1 MAKRNGLKSLFKPK
15 FLIGLFCVVSMIVL
29 WNYMSKNREGLDSG
43 KELVLVHM
51 NNCGHCKK
59 MMPEWKKC
67 KKQNNTGIKIVDYE
81 MNTTKGKDLVKK
93 HNINGFP
100 TILLI
105 ENGKKLDTYNGERTS
120 ESILEFMKN
129 AD

>member
-1 MAKRNGLKSLFKPK
+1 
-15 FLIGLFCVVSMIVL
+15 
-29 WNYMSKNREGLDSG
+29 
-43 KELVLVHM
+43 
-51 NNCGHCKK
+51 
-59 MMPEWKKC
+59 
-67 KKQNNTGIKIVDYE
+67 

-105 ENGKKLDTYNGERTS
+105 ENGKKLDTYDGERRS

>member
-1 MAKRNGLKSLFKPK
+1 MAKRNGFKSLFKPK
-15 FLIGLFCVVSMIVL
+15 YLVGLFCVVSMIVL
-29 WNYMSKNREGLDSG
+29 CNYMSKNREGLDSG

-59 MMPEWKKC
+59 MMPEWEKC

-105 ENGKKLDTYNGERTS
+105 ENGKKLDTYDGERRS

>member
-1 MAKRNGLKSLFKPK
+1 
-15 FLIGLFCVVSMIVL
+15 
-29 WNYMSKNREGLDSG
+29 
-43 KELVLVHM
+43 
-51 NNCGHCKK
+51 
-59 MMPEWKKC
+59 MMPEWEKC

-100 TILLI
+100 TIILI
-105 ENGKKLDTYNGERTS
+105 ENGKKLDTYDGERKS

>member
-1 MAKRNGLKSLFKPK
+1 MAKRSGLKSLFKPK
-15 FLIGLFCVVSMIVL
+15 FLVGLFCVVSMIVL
-29 WNYMSKNREGLDSG
+29 WNFMSKNREGLDSG

-51 NNCGHCKK
+51 NNCGYCKK

-67 KKQNNTGIKIVDYE
+67 KKENNTGITMLDYE
-81 MNTTKGKDLVKK
+81 MNSSNGKDLVNKY
-93 HNINGFP
+93 NIKGFP

-105 ENGKKLDTYNGERTS
+105 ENGKKLDTYDGERTS